1 MGRAPPVYG
10 TRPASYLFPI
20 YTTTILL
27 VLYMYMCTRSRAIQN
42 RVLFGHIPLS
52 MLEYIREIDA
62 EAAATRRYLESMS

>member
-1 MGRAPPVYG
+1 MEHLGHKH
-10 TRPASYLFPI
+10 SNDS
-20 YTTTILL
+20 
-27 VLYMYMCTRSRAIQN
+27 TRSRAIQN